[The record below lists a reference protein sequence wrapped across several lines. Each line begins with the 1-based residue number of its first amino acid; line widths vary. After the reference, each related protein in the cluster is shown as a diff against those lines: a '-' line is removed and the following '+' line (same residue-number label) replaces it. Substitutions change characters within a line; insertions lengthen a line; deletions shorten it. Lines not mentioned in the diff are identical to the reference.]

1 MKKILNLV
9 IILLITFSC
18 SNDDSTESQQQ
29 NEFPTNITIS
39 SQTAEIGEIITI
51 NGNGFLTNE
60 SYSVIFNENKIAT
73 IIEIES
79 NYLKVE
85 VPENAVSGSIIL
97 TYKNQTKTIGDIIIT
112 KNEELYL
119 FKRNYENNNFQV
131 SLVKYELDSSTET
144 IVYSLGN
151 DFDQTEI
158 FSSNLGDV
166 SSVYHSSK
174 NEIITL
180 DYANSKILRVNLTNG
195 SETTNSLP
203 VGQFE
208 NYHGLTITKN
218 EELYLFKRNYENNN
232 FQVSLVKYD
241 LDSSTETIVYSLG
254 NDFDQTEIFSSN
266 LGDVSSVYH
275 SSKNEIITLDY
286 ANSKILR
293 VNLTN
298 GSETTNSL
306 PVGQFENYHGL
317 TITKNEEL
325 IK

>member
-1 MKKILNLV
+1 
-9 IILLITFSC
+9 
-18 SNDDSTESQQQ
+18 
-29 NEFPTNITIS
+29 
-39 SQTAEIGEIITI
+39 
-51 NGNGFLTNE
+51 
-60 SYSVIFNENKIAT
+60 
-73 IIEIES
+73 
-79 NYLKVE
+79 
-85 VPENAVSGSIIL
+85 
-97 TYKNQTKTIGDIIIT
+97 
-112 KNEELYL
+112 
-119 FKRNYENNNFQV
+119 
-131 SLVKYELDSSTET
+131 
-144 IVYSLGN
+144 
-151 DFDQTEI
+151 
-158 FSSNLGDV
+158 
-166 SSVYHSSK
+166 
-174 NEIITL
+174 L

>member
-218 EELYLFKRNYENNN
+218 EEL
-232 FQVSLVKYD
+232 
-241 LDSSTETIVYSLG
+241 
-254 NDFDQTEIFSSN
+254 
-266 LGDVSSVYH
+266 
-275 SSKNEIITLDY
+275 
-286 ANSKILR
+286 
-293 VNLTN
+293 
-298 GSETTNSL
+298 
-306 PVGQFENYHGL
+306 
-317 TITKNEEL
+317 